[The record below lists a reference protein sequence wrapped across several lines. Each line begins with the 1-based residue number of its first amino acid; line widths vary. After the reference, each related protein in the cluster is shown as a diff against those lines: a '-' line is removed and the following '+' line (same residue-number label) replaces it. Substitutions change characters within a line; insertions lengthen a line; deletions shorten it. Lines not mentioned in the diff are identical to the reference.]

1 MLDHIAVALFLSQDI
16 PALTLHFPTEWQTKP
31 GPRFRDT
38 GGSDY
43 VKNPGGIANR
53 YHEQFSE
60 KIGENSLMQIQTAID
75 LAAIIKT
82 HNGFKE
88 RNKYIADSEFLVA
101 FTWGEGCVPKKGGTL
116 DTWEKCKGKKVHI
129 PFSSLNESSLVCK
142 CSPKKRKYDTKTSQ
156 IVPVKKLL
164 LCSVDDSEPETDVPN
179 IGSYVG
185 SCEESKPLAIT
196 SVVQNYAPH
205 TNALTESHEE
215 PSDILTEP
223 CNKIESSDVISHEPA
238 TVTESEQ
245 KENDS
250 NAITNTIVALTES
263 HEEPSD
269 ILTEPCNKIES
280 SDVISHEPLTV
291 TESEQ
296 KENDSNANQEGCTQ
310 SLESGYDSVKEDEM
324 SPSQLQTEMPS
335 SPKNNDIKEDHETL
349 SPIARTRNKMSQLR
363 LQTETSNSPDK
374 NDIKE
379 DCETLSSEKKRKTSS
394 YKCSNFIAQVHA
406 SSNCNPETSQYL
418 KRDEPQSHQG
428 SQSCTSTISKLHR
441 VCEADKR
448 RILSNGEKSVCKDS
462 HWIDSQSYNPMHTKC
477 NNTFSGHASSKAV
490 KPAQT
495 SVAGKRKSR
504 ISESKSKR
512 TKNTKR
518 KKDYNPLQFVCK

>member
-1 MLDHIAVALFLSQDI
+1 MLDHIAVALFLSEDI
-16 PALTLHFPTEWQTKP
+16 PSLTLHFPTEWQTKP
-31 GPRFRDT
+31 GPQFRDT

-60 KIGENSLMQIQTAID
+60 KIGENSLMQIQAAID

-101 FTWGEGCVPKKGGTL
+101 FTWGEGSVPKKGGTL
-116 DTWEKCKGKKVHI
+116 DTWGKCKGKKVHI
-129 PFSSLNESSLVCK
+129 PFSSLNDYSLVCK

-164 LCSVDDSEPETDVPN
+164 LCSVDDSDTETDIPN

-185 SCEESKPLAIT
+185 SSKDSKPLAIT
-196 SVVQNYAPH
+196 SVVQNDAPH
-205 TNALTESHEE
+205 TNTIVEMTESNEE

-223 CNKIESSDVISHEPA
+223 CNKIESSDVISHETL
-238 TVTESEQ
+238 TVTEPEQ

-250 NAITNTIVALTES
+250 NAI
-263 HEEPSD
+263 
-269 ILTEPCNKIES
+269 
-280 SDVISHEPLTV
+280 
-291 TESEQ
+291 
-296 KENDSNANQEGCTQ
+296 QEGCTQ
-310 SLESGYDSVKEDEM
+310 SLESGYDSVKEDEI
-324 SPSQLQTEMPS
+324 SPSQLQTEMTK
-335 SPKNNDIKEDHETL
+335 SPAKNDIKEDHETL
-349 SPIARTRNKMSQLR
+349 SPIARTRNEMSRLR
-363 LQTETSNSPDK
+363 LQTETSSSPEK
-374 NDIKE
+374 SDIKE
-379 DCETLSSEKKRKTSS
+379 DHETLSSKQVDKTSS

-406 SSNCNPETSQYL
+406 SSNCNPETSQYV
-418 KRDEPQSHQG
+418 KRDEPQSHQR

-441 VCEADKR
+441 VCEAGKQR
-448 RILSNGEKSVCKDS
+448 MLPNGEKGVCKDS
-462 HWIDSQSYNPMHTKC
+462 QWIDSQSYNSMHSVDTK
-477 NNTFSGHASSKAV
+477 FSGHASSKAV

-495 SVAGKRKSR
+495 SVARKRKSCK
-504 ISESKSKR
+504 SESKSKR

-518 KKDYNPLQFVCK
+518 KKDYNPLELVYK

>member
-1 MLDHIAVALFLSQDI
+1 
-16 PALTLHFPTEWQTKP
+16 
-31 GPRFRDT
+31 
-38 GGSDY
+38 
-43 VKNPGGIANR
+43 
-53 YHEQFSE
+53 
-60 KIGENSLMQIQTAID
+60 
-75 LAAIIKT
+75 
-82 HNGFKE
+82 
-88 RNKYIADSEFLVA
+88 
-101 FTWGEGCVPKKGGTL
+101 
-116 DTWEKCKGKKVHI
+116 
-129 PFSSLNESSLVCK
+129 
-142 CSPKKRKYDTKTSQ
+142 
-156 IVPVKKLL
+156 
-164 LCSVDDSEPETDVPN
+164 
-179 IGSYVG
+179 
-185 SCEESKPLAIT
+185 
-196 SVVQNYAPH
+196 
-205 TNALTESHEE
+205 
-215 PSDILTEP
+215 
-223 CNKIESSDVISHEPA
+223 
-238 TVTESEQ
+238 
-245 KENDS
+245 
-250 NAITNTIVALTES
+250 
-263 HEEPSD
+263 
-269 ILTEPCNKIES
+269 
-280 SDVISHEPLTV
+280 
-291 TESEQ
+291 
-296 KENDSNANQEGCTQ
+296 
-310 SLESGYDSVKEDEM
+310 M

-462 HWIDSQSYNPMHTKC
+462 HWIDSQSYNPMRTKC

>member
-1 MLDHIAVALFLSQDI
+1 MLDHIAVALFLSEDI
-16 PALTLHFPTEWQTKP
+16 PSLTLHFPTEWQTKP

-38 GGSDY
+38 GGSEY

-60 KIGENSLMQIQTAID
+60 KIGENSLMQIQAAID

-101 FTWGEGCVPKKGGTL
+101 FTWGEGSVPKKGGTL
-116 DTWEKCKGKKVHI
+116 DTWGKCKGKKVHI
-129 PFSSLNESSLVCK
+129 PFSSLNDSSLVCK

-164 LCSVDDSEPETDVPN
+164 LCSDIPN

-185 SCEESKPLAIT
+185 SCEDSKPSAIT
-196 SVVQNYAPH
+196 SVEQNDAPH
-205 TNALTESHEE
+205 TNTIVNLTESHEE
-215 PSDILTEP
+215 L
-223 CNKIESSDVISHEPA
+223 
-238 TVTESEQ
+238 
-245 KENDS
+245 
-250 NAITNTIVALTES
+250 
-263 HEEPSD
+263 SD

-291 TESEQ
+291 TEPEQ
-296 KENDSNANQEGCTQ
+296 KENDGNAIQEGCTQ
-310 SLESGYDSVKEDEM
+310 SLESGYDSVKEDEISPSQLQTEMTNSPAKNDIKEDHETLSPIARTGNEM
-324 SPSQLQTEMPS
+324 SPSQLQTEMTNS
-335 SPKNNDIKEDHETL
+335 SAKNDIKEDHETL
-349 SPIARTRNKMSQLR
+349 SPIARTRNEMSRLR
-363 LQTETSNSPDK
+363 LQTETSSSPEK

-379 DCETLSSEKKRKTSS
+379 DHETLSSEIFFKTSS

-406 SSNCNPETSQYL
+406 SSNRNPETSQYV
-418 KRDEPQSHQG
+418 KRDEPQSHQR
-428 SQSCTSTISKLHR
+428 SQSCTSTISKL
-441 VCEADKR
+441 CEAGKR
-448 RILSNGEKSVCKDS
+448 RTLPNGEKGVCKDS
-462 HWIDSQSYNPMHTKC
+462 HWIDSQSYNPMHSVDTKC
-477 NNTFSGHASSKAV
+477 NNTFSGHASLKAV

-495 SVAGKRKSR
+495 SVARKRKSC

-518 KKDYNPLQFVCK
+518 KKDYNPLELVYNNN